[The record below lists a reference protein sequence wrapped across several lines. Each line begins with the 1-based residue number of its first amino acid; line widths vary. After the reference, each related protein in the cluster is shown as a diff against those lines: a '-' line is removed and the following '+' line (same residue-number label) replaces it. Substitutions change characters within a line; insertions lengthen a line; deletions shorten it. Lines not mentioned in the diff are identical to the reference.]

1 MSSILFNNKTS
12 PRPPKS
18 HLANLTLA
26 NLQDAQDATVT
37 ALPQPPAAPTIDTKP
52 TKDSVW
58 KRIIAKIKNTLLS
71 EWKRTEKTEEENE
84 MCISEPTGF
93 KHVKTSGPRP
103 LMAAIPVVV
112 REEESD
118 WEDMEQSEA
127 GRDSVWIRR

>member
-12 PRPPKS
+12 PRPVKP
-18 HLANLTLA
+18 HLANLTLS

-37 ALPQPPAAPTIDTKP
+37 ALPQPPSTPTVDTKP
-52 TKDSVW
+52 TKDGVW
-58 KRIIAKIKNTLLS
+58 KRIIAKVKNMLLF
-71 EWKRTEKTEEENE
+71 EWERTEKIEEEKE

-127 GRDSVWIRR
+127 GRDSVWIRK